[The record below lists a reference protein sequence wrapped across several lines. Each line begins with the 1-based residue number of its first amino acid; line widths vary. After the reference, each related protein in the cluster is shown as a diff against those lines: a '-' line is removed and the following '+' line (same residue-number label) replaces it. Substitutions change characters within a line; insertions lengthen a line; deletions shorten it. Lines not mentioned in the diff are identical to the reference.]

1 MKRLSD
7 KKVREIEGLIH
18 FGLSLLDMYKKDK
31 SFRREIDKGNYHHIT
46 NFACL
51 FGVKTDDSGKDVKTE
66 IKEQNRAYIRL
77 VCNAIEDKMKVKE
90 LKNKSDV

>member
-7 KKVREIEGLIH
+7 KKVREIESLIH
-18 FGLSLLDMYKKDK
+18 FGLSLIDMYKKDK
-31 SFRREIDKGNYHHIT
+31 NFRREIDRGNYHHIT

-51 FGVKTDDSGKDVKTE
+51 FEIKTDDIGKEEVKTE

-77 VCNAIEDKMKVKE
+77 VCNAIEDKIK
-90 LKNKSDV
+90 KSNV